1 MGSEKPNFLSQPVVK
16 NIFMFRN
23 GDPYYEA
30 RRVVINQR
38 RICNF
43 ETFLREVTSGIQ
55 APFGAVRNIYTPRR
69 GHKVESL
76 DNLQSGEQYVA
87 AGRERFKKLDYLQIG
102 FRKRRMLQSLP
113 LQAKPLPPN
122 RICVSARF
130 LKPIKEPCPI
140 FVVANGDTMNPAIRL
155 LIHQRMLRQFDKIL
169 EMITEKMGLRV
180 LGGVRSLY
188 THEGQQVTDGTK
200 LESGQLYVAVG
211 RERFKRLSYAD
222 LLFSNPRGARQV
234 NGMKMGILPPI
245 YRFPKQHGNRKSVVR
260 STDSGEGES
269 KASPLHVNGGSRD
282 QLSSFVREISQAR
295 LLSLRFKKSGQSI
308 TTGDNDDLDSK
319 ADYGN
324 AEVKSLD
331 QSTEE
336 DLASDVTKSSE
347 ESGEKAEEKQ
357 EASAENTF
365 EKETSVIQVEG
376 AVKETTSPTKGGG
389 EEENEAAKN
398 ENEGEVTALSKEQA
412 EEVKEVKDTVVN
424 ECKRVPDER
433 RATPDETRE
442 ASGHSKKNIAEESRE
457 KSADVSEATANVSK
471 DASDENQNEISVE
484 HKEKEEMA
492 DESKD
497 EVANDCRNESRNEV
511 KDEVVDK
518 RKNENTNESKDGA
531 VDHLANESKDE
542 VVKSRD
548 EFTDETADKRNN
560 ENTNESQDIAVD
572 HLANESKDEVSE
584 SREDLADKAPN
595 ESKDETPNESNAAAV
610 DENKGELAFESKDE
624 TPNESNAAAVDENK
638 DETPNESNAAAVDE
652 NKDETPNESNAVDG
666 NKGELAIESKDETPD
681 ENKSVT
687 SSGDQ
692 MTVHLNNINGD
703 TKEGQNEG

>member
-30 RRVVINQR
+30 RRVVINQK

-245 YRFPKQHGNRKSVVR
+245 YRFPKQHGNRKSVLR

-269 KASPLHVNGGSRD
+269 KASPLHINGGSKD

-295 LLSLRFKKSGQSI
+295 LLSLRLKKSGQSI

-319 ADYGN
+319 ADNGN

-331 QSTEE
+331 QSIEE

-376 AVKETTSPTKGGG
+376 ADKETTSPTKGGG

-424 ECKRVPDER
+424 ESKRVPDER

-457 KSADVSEATANVSK
+457 ESADVSEATANVSK
-471 DASDENQNEISVE
+471 DASDENQNEISE

-497 EVANDCRNESRNEV
+497 EVANDCRNESRDKNKDESRNEV

-518 RKNENTNESKDGA
+518 INNENTNKSKDGA
-531 VDHLANESKDE
+531 VDHLANERKDE
-542 VVKSRD
+542 IVDESRY

-560 ENTNESQDIAVD
+560 ENTNESQDMAVD

-638 DETPNESNAAAVDE
+638 DGTPNESNAPAVDE
-652 NKDETPNESNAVDG
+652 
-666 NKGELAIESKDETPD
+666 NKGELAIES
-681 ENKSVT
+681 KSVT

-692 MTVHLNNINGD
+692 MTAHLNNINGD